1 MRQILKMLLILL
13 IYSSC
18 QAADCPDWP
27 QSRLREETQ
36 NLAAQLGQW
45 DGIYHLQGQSPIDD
59 ASYDNLRLK
68 ERLWLECAKQ
78 PDYEPNPPHDIASVH
93 QTLLAHPVA
102 HTGLKK
108 MRDKAALANWMQGHQ
123 DLWVQPKIDGV
134 AVSLVYRKGQLVSFL
149 SRGDGEFGQD
159 WTNKA
164 PFIPAIPSV
173 IDDKREQLVLQGE
186 LYLMMTGHQQQS
198 AGGMNA
204 RSKVAG
210 AMMRRLPSDILKQ
223 LGLFVWSWPDGPQT
237 MENRLSGLTRLGFLQ
252 TSIFTRKVGSVDD
265 VAQWREKWFNQPL
278 PFATDGVVIRQSE
291 EPAGQYWKNNTAGWA
306 VAWKYPPATEATEVT
321 NIETTIGRRGKVT
334 VLLHLKEIKIDDKTV
349 NKVSI
354 GSLAR
359 LKQWDVVPGDQV
371 AITLAGQGIPK
382 LDNVI
387 WRVKDR
393 TLPALPQPEDYSAL
407 TCFLPTLGCQPQFLA
422 RLIWLSGAEGLNMT
436 GLGGA
441 TWLLLIR
448 DNKVSNLADWL
459 QLTPE
464 ILGSV
469 PGISAKKAQKVY
481 AQIQLSRQKTFRQ
494 WLSALGFPV
503 FAVNE
508 AATYGNWYQVKNV
521 TPSHWQHSVG
531 IGERRVA
538 DILAFIHHPQV
549 SALTELL
556 NKARVPAFLEAETSG
571 IGEKL
576 DGN

>member
-45 DGIYHLQGQSPIDD
+45 DGIYHLRGQSPIDD

-68 ERLWLECAKQ
+68 ERLWLECTKQ
-78 PDYEPNPPHDIASVH
+78 PDYEPNPPRDIASVH

-108 MRDKAALANWMQGHQ
+108 MRDKAALASWMQGHQ

-159 WTNKA
+159 WMNKA
-164 PFIPAIPSV
+164 PFIPAIPPV

-198 AGGMNA
+198 AGGVNA

-237 MENRLSGLTRLGFLQ
+237 MENRLSDLTRLGFLQ

-321 NIETTIGRRGKVT
+321 NIETTIGRKGKVT

-371 AITLAGQGIPK
+371 TITLAGQGIPK

-393 TLPALPQPEDYSAL
+393 TLPALPQPEDYSPL
-407 TCFLPTLGCQPQFLA
+407 TCFLPMLGCQPQFLA
-422 RLIWLSGAEGLNMT
+422 RLIWLSGPEGLNMT

-508 AATYGNWYQVKNV
+508 AAAYGNWYQVKNV
-521 TPSHWQHSVG
+521 TPSHWQHSAG

-556 NKARVPAFLEAETSG
+556 NKARVPAFLEADTSG